1 MIRVIGKYGC
11 GRCDDIVEILTKNNK
26 EFVYSYI
33 NDLDE
38 KTARRYRE
46 KAIDAKQRSFPI
58 ILKDD
63 ELVKLEDIL

>member
-11 GRCDDIVEILTKNNK
+11 DRCDNVVEVLTKNNK

-38 KTARRYRE
+38 NTARRYRE

-63 ELVKLEDIL
+63 ELVKLEDII